1 VLNLVIV
8 EGGSLIF
15 PSVDDNTAH
24 QRTFDAHY
32 IFLNDHALME
42 VGTEA

>member
-15 PSVDDNTAH
+15 PSVDNNEDH
-24 QRTFDAHY
+24 FRTFDAHY
-32 IFLNDHALME
+32 IFLNDGALME